1 MNTRRLSQG
10 GLRRGRLAA
19 MLSAALI
26 AVAGFSSGA
35 AAQMLTTLYTF
46 TGGSDGGNPY
56 AGLIADAAGNLYGT
70 TYGSVNGGGGPSRY
84 GTVFELTPSG
94 TFTVL
99 YSFTGGSDGA
109 NPRAGL
115 IADAAGSLYGTT
127 ISGGVSCGEL
137 PHGCGTVFQLTPSGT
152 LNVLHSFT
160 GSDGSQP
167 FAALVADAAGNL
179 YGTTYGGGATASCD
193 PPNGCGT
200 VFKLAPSGILTVL
213 YSFTGSSDGAYP
225 FGALVADAAGNL
237 YGTTTL
243 GGATASC
250 NPPSGCGTVFE
261 LVASG
266 SLTVLH
272 SFTGFFGSDGSSP
285 YAGLIA
291 DATGKLY
298 GTTFG
303 GGAYGHG
310 TVFELAPSGI
320 LTVLYSFTGDSD
332 GAYPYASLIA
342 DATGN
347 LYGMTGSGG
356 AYGYGTVFE
365 LAPSGILTVLY
376 SFTGDSD
383 GAYPYA
389 GLIAD
394 WVAGNLY
401 GTTTLGGATASC
413 NPPYGCGTVFQLTLP
428 LSPTG
433 SGARQSR

>member
-46 TGGSDGGNPY
+46 TGGSDG
-56 AGLIADAAGNLYGT
+56 
-70 TYGSVNGGGGPSRY
+70 
-84 GTVFELTPSG
+84 
-94 TFTVL
+94 
-99 YSFTGGSDGA
+99 A

-115 IADAAGSLYGTT
+115 IADAAGNLYGTT

-167 FAALVADAAGNL
+167 FAALVADAAGTL

-291 DATGKLY
+291 DATGNLY

-347 LYGMTGSGG
+347 LYGS
-356 AYGYGTVFE
+356 
-365 LAPSGILTVLY
+365 
-376 SFTGDSD
+376 
-383 GAYPYA
+383 
-389 GLIAD
+389 
-394 WVAGNLY
+394 
-401 GTTTLGGATASC
+401 TTLGGATASC